1 MPSCTSRSST
11 RSHREQGRSALPLG
25 WGVDPSASHPSFLR
39 DPACVED
46 CAVVS
51 RIPDVAASGLSCRGP
66 DRMPE
71 PLTLAVAPSKS
82 KKGRKGGCVAAGARR
97 RPGATSVPPPART
110 SGCLSR
116 VPTGQPLRPLTSGL
130 RRHELN
136 LVANRPPSKDSK
148 RGDAAEWDAR
158 RATPSGPGPRP
169 RTPAGSP
176 RRSGPCQKP
185 RPMRTRGTSFPAT
198 PRPRRPAN
206 WGSAVSRRAHVSNP
220 AVCVHAGLAFRH
232 PPVPWGRFC
241 QEPRAACTRGS
252 RSLTWTRPQL
262 PSSRQDAPVG
272 WPPCRK
278 SRGACTR
285 GTNFLA

>member
-1 MPSCTSRSST
+1 M
-11 RSHREQGRSALPLG
+11 
-25 WGVDPSASHPSFLR
+25 
-39 DPACVED
+39 
-46 CAVVS
+46 VS
-51 RIPDVAASGLSCRGP
+51 RIPDVAALGLSCRGP

-185 RPMRTRGTSFPAT
+185 RPM
-198 PRPRRPAN
+198 
-206 WGSAVSRRAHVSNP
+206 
-220 AVCVHAGLAFRH
+220 
-232 PPVPWGRFC
+232 
-241 QEPRAACTRGS
+241 CTRGIGFPTSARPLGTVLPGTAS
-252 RSLTWTRPQL
+252 RVYRGLALSDLDAVPAPLQQERRAGGMAPMSEIPWRVYTRDELSGVVRPSAGGAGRADGPRGEPAPMPGPLNLALTPHFSDFRW
-262 PSSRQDAPVG
+262 PSCP
-272 WPPCRK
+272 
-278 SRGACTR
+278 
-285 GTNFLA
+285 